1 MRTVNQIYTAPQK
14 HWVGDGF
21 YVSPLF
27 SHTQRDKMTSPFLM
41 LDYAM
46 PMMFK
51 PHNGAPRGV
60 GAHPHAGFETVTI
73 ALQGEVEHR
82 DSKGNGGVIG
92 AGDVQWMTAGDGIVH
107 QEFHSE
113 QFSRTGGIFEMLQFW
128 VNLPA
133 KYKNTPAGYQ
143 SIKAADI
150 PLYHF
155 PYNSGTARIIA
166 GEYDGVKGPARTFS
180 ELNMWEIDINA
191 DHSITINL
199 PETHHLMLVALR
211 GNMMINHKE
220 KVKPSELVIFN
231 QERGDIQISANSDKV
246 KVVLLSGVPINEPI
260 AAYGPFVMN
269 TREELIEK
277 FNRFNKGEFGE
288 IIM

>member
-1 MRTVNQIYTAPQK
+1 MRTVNRVYQAPQQ

-27 SHTQRDKMTSPFLM
+27 SHSQKDKVTSPFLM

-46 PMMFK
+46 PMEFK

-82 DSKGNGGVIG
+82 DSDGNGGVIG
-92 AGDVQWMTAGDGIVH
+92 SGDVQWMTAGNGIVH

-113 QFSRTGGIFEMLQFW
+113 NFSRTGGMFEMLQLW

-133 KYKNTPAGYQ
+133 KDKNAPAGYQ

-150 PLYHF
+150 PTYHF
-155 PYNSGTARIIA
+155 ADNAGTARIIA
-166 GEYDGVKGPARTFS
+166 GELDGVKGPARTFT
-180 ELNMWEIDINA
+180 ELNMWEMDIKAN
-191 DHSITINL
+191 HSVTINV

-211 GNMMINHKE
+211 GSAVINDSNRAN
-220 KVKPSELVIFN
+220 PTELVIFN
-231 QERGDIQISANSDKV
+231 HESGEVKITAGDENV
-246 KVVLLSGVPINEPI
+246 KMVLLSGVPIDEPI

-277 FNRFNKGEFGE
+277 FNAFNKGEFGD
-288 IIM
+288 IH